1 MSTGTS
7 AERLLA
13 SDVRAGGGSVARPAS
28 WLVGLSMVLAVIVTG
43 TSLLGLFAPWV
54 YASELPSW
62 KVQAQG
68 QDLGNLL
75 AVIALVAGVFAAARG
90 SLRGFQVWLGSLL
103 YLAYAFVLYS
113 MTVHFGALF
122 LPYVAALGLSA
133 YCALFA
139 VAGERR
145 RPSVGV
151 GARRFG
157 AWAIGAIALLFGL
170 LWLGSIVP
178 ALLAGLAPPELVETG
193 LVANPVHVLDLA
205 LVLPGM
211 LITARQ
217 ALRGTADGELLLAPW
232 LVFAAL
238 MGASIVA
245 AMLLA
250 QGPVAPLAFVA
261 LVTVVSTAAAWV
273 VLRATSQAGC
283 PEPNA
288 P

>member
-103 YLAYAFVLYS
+103 YLAYAFV
-113 MTVHFGALF
+113 ALF

-178 ALLAGLAPPELVETG
+178 ALLAGVAPPELGETG